1 MFSDIFILLHK
12 TMEEDISIEEEE
24 NTINEIDTL
33 SGDVSE
39 EVFEEVSDE
48 ILEFEKLPKD
58 ILQLLISKLDDE
70 HLAVMCMIDKNFNK
84 RICNNDFWLNK
95 IRQRFGLSKE
105 YIDLSRNKNT
115 YWAYY
120 NYLARPLEEY
130 RKEKAKQRTINYY
143 KSLEKNL
150 ARLYEKLENTK
161 GETMEHEFLVR
172 RLRKI
177 KLKLEKRAYIG
188 IHSSDEPKLISE
200 KMLEF
205 IKNANFG
212 SFTPLI
218 QILNLTKGV
227 GSEGLLSKLLFV
239 YANVN
244 DLIHY
249 SGNVQKLRFSEE
261 LYKYLGIG
269 DINTLALFKVAKL
282 NVEEKVE
289 YDERFLYLD
298 GVILNNIRKKYKR

>member
-1 MFSDIFILLHK
+1 
-12 TMEEDISIEEEE
+12 
-24 NTINEIDTL
+24 
-33 SGDVSE
+33 
-39 EVFEEVSDE
+39 
-48 ILEFEKLPKD
+48 
-58 ILQLLISKLDDE
+58 
-70 HLAVMCMIDKNFNK
+70 MIDKNFNK